1 MTIGNCT
8 ICERRCR
15 LGQGRPGACG
25 LYELNQGNIVE
36 RYPDQFL
43 VACPISIETMPI
55 LHYQPGAKFLQITTT
70 GCNFNCP
77 GCISTV
83 LVREIT
89 PDSRALKRL
98 TAEQVIAMA
107 EETGCQGIVFL
118 MNDPLAA
125 FFRFLRMAELAHARG
140 LKVGCSS
147 NAYFTPESLTQLM
160 PFLDFINIGMK
171 GFTDA
176 AYQACG
182 VQGIHPVLRN
192 LAALHKAGVHVEVS
206 CILTRD
212 NEAELLDLAGHIRS
226 LSPCIP
232 LQVMRFLPFETA
244 AINAEPSI
252 RAAEAFC
259 RRLQQILHYVYL
271 FNTPGSE
278 LLHTRCSKCGHVV
291 LEREFY
297 GPMGAKLKLPEDGL
311 PDDNSCPACPHYLPI
326 VGSLAPKAY
335 QEGDFQGGYP
345 LTRAMEMV
353 EAMLIAMGVTLTGVV
368 VRAWKNLLAEGG
380 LNRLH
385 QIIQHPRSY
394 IQAIRDLGREVDAS
408 DQAEDLAGYLEERL
422 ARLAT
427 SLTAVKRRPRVYYA
441 MGKPLFYINGGRME
455 NQLVEVAGGVSLNK
469 ALPPGGRPGRTITAG
484 ALNTLNPEII
494 FISAFLSNRVDDLI
508 DECHRL
514 GVTADAIK
522 NRRVYVHPAPG
533 WDFGSPRWILG
544 LMYMASVFHPD
555 HCRIDVMA
563 EARDFYRR
571 FYNLDFSAR
580 QVNRS
585 FAKPAA
591 NWHWQGKESA
601 PKELAISL

>member
-1 MTIGNCT
+1 
-8 ICERRCR
+8 
-15 LGQGRPGACG
+15 LGPDRPGACG
-25 LYELNQGNIVE
+25 LYAVNQGNIVE
-36 RYPDQFL
+36 RYPDYFL

-55 LHYQPGAKFLQITTT
+55 LHFHPGAKFLQVSTT

-98 TAEQVIAMA
+98 SAEEVIARA
-107 EETGCQGIVFL
+107 VETGCQGIVFL

-125 FFRFLRMAELAHARG
+125 FFRFLRIAELAHARG

-160 PFLDFINIGMK
+160 PCLDFINIGMK

-192 LAALHKAGVHVEVS
+192 LTALHDAGVHVEVS
-206 CILTRD
+206 CILTRN
-212 NEAELLDLAGHIRS
+212 NEAELLDLARHIRS

-244 AINAEPSI
+244 TIDAEPSI
-252 RAAEAFC
+252 REVEAFC
-259 RRLQQILHYVYL
+259 RRLQKILDYVYL

-278 LLHTRCSKCGHVV
+278 LLHTRCPKCGHVV
-291 LEREFY
+291 LHREFY

-326 VGSLAPKAY
+326 VGPLAPKGY
-335 QEGDFQGGYP
+335 QEGDFEGGYP

-353 EAMLIAMGVTLTGVV
+353 EAMLIAMGVTRPSVV
-368 VRAWKNLLAEGG
+368 VRAWENLLADGG

-394 IQAIRDLGREVDAS
+394 IQAIRDLGQQADAG
-408 DQAEDLAGYLEERL
+408 DRAEDLAGYLENRL
-422 ARLAT
+422 ARLAAN
-427 SLTAVKRRPRVYYA
+427 LTTVERRPRVYYA

-455 NQLVEVAGGVSLNK
+455 NQLVEVAGAISLNK
-469 ALPPGGRPGRTITAG
+469 ALPPGGRPGRNLTAG
-484 ALNTLNPEII
+484 GLNALNPDII
-494 FISAFLSNRVDDLI
+494 FISAFLSNRVEDFI
-508 DECHRL
+508 DECRSL
-514 GVTADAIK
+514 GVTADAVK

-544 LMYMASVFHPD
+544 LLYMASVFHPA
-555 HCRIDVMA
+555 HCRIDIMA
-563 EARDFYRR
+563 EAREFYRR
-571 FYNLDFSAR
+571 FYDLDFPPR
-580 QVNRS
+580 LVNRS

-591 NWHWQGKESA
+591 NWHWQEKKNNPNEFA
-601 PKELAISL
+601 A